1 MKKMHLAAV
10 SCAALLG
17 LALVPTAASAKCVMA
32 GGTATGLTPEIS
44 KNLATMALGQS
55 ISNFGGKA
63 RGKVFMKCD
72 ANVVLSTCTAKQRA
86 CK

>member
-1 MKKMHLAAV
+1 MKKLHVAAV

-32 GGTATGLTPEIS
+32 GGKATGLTPEIS
-44 KNLATMALGQS
+44 KSLASAALGQS
-55 ISNFGGKA
+55 ITSFGGKA
-63 RGKVFMKCD
+63 KGKVAMKCD
-72 ANVVLSTCTAKQRA
+72 ASPLLTTCTAKQRA

>member
-1 MKKMHLAAV
+1 MTKVRVAAV

-17 LALVPTAASAKCVMA
+17 LGLVPTIANAKCVLA

-44 KNLATMALGQS
+44 KTLATAALGQS
-55 ISNFGGKA
+55 ITAYGGKA
-63 RGKVFMKCD
+63 RGKVAMKCD
-72 ANVVLSTCTAKQRA
+72 ASPLLTTCTAKQRA